1 MKKKKVIIIVS
12 LIILVIIIVII
23 SAILIIKKAN
33 NKETNLPDE
42 NNQNVEIFSNERI
55 TKQEEVTD
63 TIKEIVDS
71 INSLNTYAKNNQKST
86 FTIRELQDIF
96 QADITK
102 FKESRI
108 LSSWI
113 ITSLRSFVNALCTYH
128 NLGSAPLVLKY
139 TLSSSTSSYLD
150 RGSSSCSI
158 FPNFQLH
165 QNALFCGGDG
175 TDTAPIILGWG
186 NCTN

>member
-102 FKESRI
+102 FKE
-108 LSSWI
+108 LP
-113 ITSLRSFVNALCTYH
+113 Y
-128 NLGSAPLVLKY
+128 
-139 TLSSSTSSYLD
+139 
-150 RGSSSCSI
+150 SCSI
-158 FPNFQLH
+158 EGTFINFDESYQDY
-165 QNALFCGGDG
+165 N
-175 TDTAPIILGWG
+175 IIMDCQEFYLDD
-186 NCTN
+186 